1 MMNKTKK
8 RQNIPIDMIEERQMK
23 MCNWCFSEMVGVPYN
38 PKKSEYKYYK
48 PIKKMNMITTFEELK
63 QMIKT
68 KKILDETFL
77 DIHNKTNTKL
87 IKVGQSNKIKCRM
100 IVDNKVTFSTS
111 KNFHIEENKD
121 NKILNRVAVLYADK
135 KRNYT
140 ITNEST
146 VYDSL
151 NEPVIELSKYWNL
164 ITYDNC
170 KELLSILFKL
180 SNKKSFYY
188 NKEIFEKIDY
198 MIQTEQIY
206 KVKDFT
212 NFSQLIHRIEEILKE
227 NNLHYK
233 VKDKYLKCL
242 SNLTS
247 LTIMDNIKNT
257 LTDELQNVV
266 ITFEKNL
273 KTYNQLFTVLFKF
286 ILRGNIQYSSLNNNE
301 TKEDVTSTK
310 KLIKTFDNFII
321 DLDKNVEIISIV
333 TLPAIMR
340 SICKTETT
348 LFVTIDNHES
358 VILNKLKKLDK
369 KKEAKKYIRYSN
381 YEDNLTSLLAN
392 ADLLR

>member
-1 MMNKTKK
+1 
-8 RQNIPIDMIEERQMK
+8 
-23 MCNWCFSEMVGVPYN
+23 
-38 PKKSEYKYYK
+38 
-48 PIKKMNMITTFEELK
+48 
-63 QMIKT
+63 MIKT
-68 KKILDETFL
+68 NEKRTIEVNYDPVKILDETFL
-77 DIHNKTNTKL
+77 DIHDRTNTKL
-87 IKVGQSNKIKCRM
+87 IKVWQSNNTRCRM

-135 KRNYT
+135 KHNDAIDNR
-140 ITNEST
+140 ST
-146 VYDSL
+146 VYDNL

-188 NKEIFEKIDY
+188 NKETFEKVDY
-198 MIQTEQIY
+198 IIQTEQIY

-212 NFSQLIHRIEEILKE
+212 NFSQLVHRIEEILKE
-227 NNLHYK
+227 NNIHYK

-247 LTIMDNIKNT
+247 LTIVDNMKNT

-286 ILRGNIQYSSLNNNE
+286 ILRDNIEYLNNK
-301 TKEDVTSTK
+301 TKEDVTSTT

-340 SICKTETT
+340 SIYKTETT

>member
-1 MMNKTKK
+1 
-8 RQNIPIDMIEERQMK
+8 
-23 MCNWCFSEMVGVPYN
+23 
-38 PKKSEYKYYK
+38 
-48 PIKKMNMITTFEELK
+48 MITTFEELK
-63 QMIKT
+63 QMIKNNEKRT
-68 KKILDETFL
+68 IEVNYDPVKILDETFL
-77 DIHNKTNTKL
+77 DIHDRTNTKL
-87 IKVGQSNKIKCRM
+87 IKVGQSNNTRCRM

-135 KRNYT
+135 KHNDAIDNR
-140 ITNEST
+140 ST
-146 VYDSL
+146 VYDNL

-188 NKEIFEKIDY
+188 NKETFEKVDY
-198 MIQTEQIY
+198 IIQTEQIY

-212 NFSQLIHRIEEILKE
+212 NFSQLVYRIEEILKE

-247 LTIMDNIKNT
+247 LTIMDNMKNT

-286 ILRGNIQYSSLNNNE
+286 ILRDNIERLNNNE
-301 TKEDVTSTK
+301 KKEDVTSIT

-321 DLDKNVEIISIV
+321 DLDKNVEIISIT

-340 SICKTETT
+340 SIYKTGTT
-348 LFVTIDNHES
+348 LFVIIDNHES
-358 VILNKLKKLDK
+358 VMLNKLKKLNK
-369 KKEAKKYIRYSN
+369 KKDAQEYIIYSN

>member
-1 MMNKTKK
+1 MN
-8 RQNIPIDMIEERQMK
+8 I
-23 MCNWCFSEMVGVPYN
+23 
-38 PKKSEYKYYK
+38 
-48 PIKKMNMITTFEELK
+48 ITTFEKLK

-68 KKILDETFL
+68 NEKRTIEVNYDPVKILDETFL
-77 DIHNKTNTKL
+77 DIHDRTNTKL
-87 IKVGQSNKIKCRM
+87 IKVGQSNNTRCRM

-135 KRNYT
+135 KHNDAIDNR
-140 ITNEST
+140 ST
-146 VYDSL
+146 VYDNL

-188 NKEIFEKIDY
+188 NKETFEKVDY
-198 MIQTEQIY
+198 IIQTEQIY

-212 NFSQLIHRIEEILKE
+212 NFSQLVHRIEEILKE
-227 NNLHYK
+227 NNIHYK

-247 LTIMDNIKNT
+247 LTIVDNMKNT

-286 ILRGNIQYSSLNNNE
+286 ILRDNIEYLNNK
-301 TKEDVTSTK
+301 TKEDVTSTT

-340 SICKTETT
+340 SIYKTETT

-358 VILNKLKKLDK
+358 VTLNKLKKLDK
-369 KKEAKKYIRYSN
+369 KKKAQKYIRYSN
-381 YEDNLTSLLAN
+381 YKDNLTSLLAN

>member
-1 MMNKTKK
+1 
-8 RQNIPIDMIEERQMK
+8 
-23 MCNWCFSEMVGVPYN
+23 
-38 PKKSEYKYYK
+38 
-48 PIKKMNMITTFEELK
+48 MITTFEKLK

-68 KKILDETFL
+68 NEKRTIEVNYDPVKILDETFL
-77 DIHNKTNTKL
+77 DIHDRTNTKL
-87 IKVGQSNKIKCRM
+87 IKVWQSNNTRCRM

-135 KRNYT
+135 KHNDAIDNR
-140 ITNEST
+140 ST
-146 VYDSL
+146 VYDNL

-188 NKEIFEKIDY
+188 NKETFEKVDY
-198 MIQTEQIY
+198 IIQTEQIY

-212 NFSQLIHRIEEILKE
+212 NFSQLVHRIEEILKE
-227 NNLHYK
+227 NNIHYK

-247 LTIMDNIKNT
+247 LTIVDNMKNT

-286 ILRGNIQYSSLNNNE
+286 ILRDNIEYLNNK
-301 TKEDVTSTK
+301 TKEDVTSTT

-340 SICKTETT
+340 SIYKTETT

-358 VILNKLKKLDK
+358 VMLNKLKKLDK

>member
-1 MMNKTKK
+1 
-8 RQNIPIDMIEERQMK
+8 
-23 MCNWCFSEMVGVPYN
+23 
-38 PKKSEYKYYK
+38 
-48 PIKKMNMITTFEELK
+48 MNMITTFEKLK

-68 KKILDETFL
+68 NEKRTIEVNYDPVKILDETFL
-77 DIHNKTNTKL
+77 DIHDRTNTKL
-87 IKVGQSNKIKCRM
+87 IKVWQSNNTRCRM

-135 KRNYT
+135 KHNDAIDNR
-140 ITNEST
+140 ST
-146 VYDSL
+146 VYDNL

-188 NKEIFEKIDY
+188 NKETFEKVDY
-198 MIQTEQIY
+198 IIQTEQIY

-212 NFSQLIHRIEEILKE
+212 NFSQLVHRIEEILKE
-227 NNLHYK
+227 NNIHYK

-247 LTIMDNIKNT
+247 LTIVDNMKNT

-286 ILRGNIQYSSLNNNE
+286 ILRDNIEYLNNK
-301 TKEDVTSTK
+301 TKEDVTSTT

-340 SICKTETT
+340 SIYKTETT

-358 VILNKLKKLDK
+358 VMLNKLKKLDK

>member
-1 MMNKTKK
+1 
-8 RQNIPIDMIEERQMK
+8 
-23 MCNWCFSEMVGVPYN
+23 
-38 PKKSEYKYYK
+38 
-48 PIKKMNMITTFEELK
+48 MITTFEKLK

-68 KKILDETFL
+68 NEKRTIEINYDPVTILDETFL
-77 DIHNKTNTKL
+77 DIHDRTNTKL
-87 IKVGQSNKIKCRM
+87 IKVGQSNNTRCRM

-135 KRNYT
+135 KHNNAIDNRT
-140 ITNEST
+140 T
-146 VYDSL
+146 VYDKL
-151 NEPVIELSKYWNL
+151 NEPIIELSKYWNL

-188 NKEIFEKIDY
+188 NKETFDKIEY
-198 MIQTEQIY
+198 IIQSEQFY

-212 NFSQLIHRIEEILKE
+212 DFSQLVHRIEEILKE
-227 NNLHYK
+227 NNIPYK

-247 LTIMDNIKNT
+247 LTIMDNMKNT

-286 ILRGNIQYSSLNNNE
+286 ILRDNIGRLNNNE

-358 VILNKLKKLDK
+358 VMLNKLKKLDK
-369 KKEAKKYIRYSN
+369 EKKAKKYIRYSN

>member
-1 MMNKTKK
+1 
-8 RQNIPIDMIEERQMK
+8 
-23 MCNWCFSEMVGVPYN
+23 
-38 PKKSEYKYYK
+38 
-48 PIKKMNMITTFEELK
+48 MNMITTFEKLK

-68 KKILDETFL
+68 NEKRTIEINYDPVTILDETFL
-77 DIHNKTNTKL
+77 DIHDRTNTKL
-87 IKVGQSNKIKCRM
+87 IKVGQSNNTRCRM

-135 KRNYT
+135 KHNNAIDNRT
-140 ITNEST
+140 T
-146 VYDSL
+146 VYDKL
-151 NEPVIELSKYWNL
+151 NEPIIELSKYWNL

-188 NKEIFEKIDY
+188 NKETFDKIEY
-198 MIQTEQIY
+198 IIQSEQFY

-212 NFSQLIHRIEEILKE
+212 DFSQLVHRIEEILKE
-227 NNLHYK
+227 NNIPYK

-247 LTIMDNIKNT
+247 LTIMDNMKNT

-286 ILRGNIQYSSLNNNE
+286 ILRDNIGRLNNNE

-358 VILNKLKKLDK
+358 VMLNKLKKLDK
-369 KKEAKKYIRYSN
+369 EKKAKKYIRYSN

>member
-1 MMNKTKK
+1 
-8 RQNIPIDMIEERQMK
+8 
-23 MCNWCFSEMVGVPYN
+23 
-38 PKKSEYKYYK
+38 
-48 PIKKMNMITTFEELK
+48 MITTFEKLK
-63 QMIKT
+63 QMIKNNEKRT
-68 KKILDETFL
+68 IEVNYDPVKILDETFL
-77 DIHNKTNTKL
+77 DIHDRTNTKL
-87 IKVGQSNKIKCRM
+87 IKVGQSNNIRCRM
-100 IVDNKVTFSTS
+100 IVDNKVTFLTS
-111 KNFHIEENKD
+111 KNFYIEENKD
-121 NKILNRVAVLYADK
+121 NKILNKASVSILYADK
-135 KRNYT
+135 KHNDEIDNR
-140 ITNEST
+140 ST
-146 VYDSL
+146 VYDNL

-188 NKEIFEKIDY
+188 NKETFEKVDY
-198 MIQTEQIY
+198 IIQTEQIY

-212 NFSQLIHRIEEILKE
+212 NFSQLVHRIEEILKE
-227 NNLHYK
+227 NNIHYK

-247 LTIMDNIKNT
+247 LTIMDNMKNT

-273 KTYNQLFTVLFKF
+273 KTHNQLFTVLFKF
-286 ILRGNIQYSSLNNNE
+286 ILRNNIQHSSLNNNE
-301 TKEDVTSTK
+301 TKEDVTSTQ
-310 KLIKTFDNFII
+310 KLIKTFDNLII

-340 SICKTETT
+340 SIYKKETT
-348 LFVTIDNHES
+348 LFITIDNHES
-358 VILNKLKKLDK
+358 VMLNKLKKLDK

>member
-1 MMNKTKK
+1 
-8 RQNIPIDMIEERQMK
+8 
-23 MCNWCFSEMVGVPYN
+23 
-38 PKKSEYKYYK
+38 
-48 PIKKMNMITTFEELK
+48 MITTFEKLK

-68 KKILDETFL
+68 NENKQIIKTNEKRTIEINYDPVTILDETFL
-77 DIHNKTNTKL
+77 DIHDRTNTKL
-87 IKVGQSNKIKCRM
+87 IKVGQSNNIRCRM

-111 KNFHIEENKD
+111 KNFYIED
-121 NKILNRVAVLYADK
+121 NKILNSASVTVLYADK
-135 KRNYT
+135 KRSDT
-140 ITNEST
+140 IANEFT

-188 NKEIFEKIDY
+188 NKETFDKIDY
-198 MIQTEQIY
+198 IIQSEQIY

-212 NFSQLIHRIEEILKE
+212 NFSQLVHRIEEILGE
-227 NNLHYK
+227 NNLNYK
-233 VKDKYLKCL
+233 VKNKYLKCL

-247 LTIMDNIKNT
+247 LTIVDNMKNT

-286 ILRGNIQYSSLNNNE
+286 ILRNNIERLNNNE
-301 TKEDVTSTK
+301 TKEDITDTI

-321 DLDKNVEIISIV
+321 DLDKNVEIISIT

-340 SICKTETT
+340 SIYKTETT

-358 VILNKLKKLDK
+358 VMLNKLKKLDK

>member
-1 MMNKTKK
+1 MQHKLLSIVIPVF
-8 RQNIPIDMIEERQMK
+8 NIEQYIAKCIESFEK
-23 MCNWCFSEMVGVPYN
+23 VNE
-38 PKKSEYKYYK
+38 KYYSLFELIIVNDGSTDSSLQVIEK
-48 PIKKMNMITTFEELK
+48 MLEESSLKARIISKENGGHGSTINVGIKEAKGKYFKVIDGDDWIDVQSF
-63 QMIKT
+63 
-68 KKILDETFL
+68 ETFL
-77 DIHNKTNTKL
+77 ENLSKIDVDMIITNYTEQHIYNQTKKEISFSDKL
-87 IKVGQSNKIKCRM
+87 EQDKVYHGIPFRRIPM
-100 IVDNKVTFSTS
+100 HAVTFKT
-111 KNFHIEENKD
+111 
-121 NKILNRVAVLYADK
+121 A
-135 KRNYT
+135 
-140 ITNEST
+140 
-146 VYDSL
+146 
-151 NEPVIELSKYWNL
+151 
-164 ITYDNC
+164 
-170 KELLSILFKL
+170 
-180 SNKKSFYY
+180 
-188 NKEIFEKIDY
+188 
-198 MIQTEQIY
+198 
-206 KVKDFT
+206 
-212 NFSQLIHRIEEILKE
+212 ILKE
-227 NNLHYK
+227 NNIHYK

-247 LTIMDNIKNT
+247 LTIIDNMKNT

-286 ILRGNIQYSSLNNNE
+286 ILRDNIGRLNNNNE

-358 VILNKLKKLDK
+358 VMLNKLKKLDK

>member
-1 MMNKTKK
+1 
-8 RQNIPIDMIEERQMK
+8 
-23 MCNWCFSEMVGVPYN
+23 
-38 PKKSEYKYYK
+38 
-48 PIKKMNMITTFEELK
+48 MITTFEKLK

-68 KKILDETFL
+68 NEKRTIEVNYAPVKILDETFL
-77 DIHNKTNTKL
+77 DIHDRTNTKL
-87 IKVGQSNKIKCRM
+87 IKVEQSNNIRCRM

-111 KNFHIEENKD
+111 KNFYIEENKD

-135 KRNYT
+135 KHNDAIDNR
-140 ITNEST
+140 ST
-146 VYDSL
+146 VYDNL

-188 NKEIFEKIDY
+188 NKETFEKVDY
-198 MIQTEQIY
+198 IIQTEQIY

-212 NFSQLIHRIEEILKE
+212 NFSQLVHRIEEILKE

-247 LTIMDNIKNT
+247 LTIVDNMKNT

-286 ILRGNIQYSSLNNNE
+286 ILRDNIERLNNNK
-301 TKEDVTSTK
+301 TKEDVTSTT

-340 SICKTETT
+340 SIYKTETT

-358 VILNKLKKLDK
+358 VMLNKLKKLDK

>member
-1 MMNKTKK
+1 
-8 RQNIPIDMIEERQMK
+8 
-23 MCNWCFSEMVGVPYN
+23 
-38 PKKSEYKYYK
+38 
-48 PIKKMNMITTFEELK
+48 MITTFEELK
-63 QMIKT
+63 QMIKNNEKRT
-68 KKILDETFL
+68 IEVNYDSVKILDETFL
-77 DIHNKTNTKL
+77 DIHDRTNTKL
-87 IKVGQSNKIKCRM
+87 IKVGQSNNTRCRM

-135 KRNYT
+135 KHNDAIDNR
-140 ITNEST
+140 ST
-146 VYDSL
+146 VYDNL

-188 NKEIFEKIDY
+188 NKETFEKVDY
-198 MIQTEQIY
+198 IIQTEQIY

-212 NFSQLIHRIEEILKE
+212 NFSQLVHRIEEILKE
-227 NNLHYK
+227 NNIHYK

-247 LTIMDNIKNT
+247 LTIVDNMKNT

-286 ILRGNIQYSSLNNNE
+286 ILRDNIEYLNNK
-301 TKEDVTSTK
+301 TKEDVTSTT

-340 SICKTETT
+340 SIYKTETT

>member
-1 MMNKTKK
+1 
-8 RQNIPIDMIEERQMK
+8 
-23 MCNWCFSEMVGVPYN
+23 
-38 PKKSEYKYYK
+38 
-48 PIKKMNMITTFEELK
+48 MITTFEELK
-63 QMIKT
+63 QMIKN

-77 DIHNKTNTKL
+77 DIHDKTNTKL
-87 IKVGQSNKIKCRM
+87 IKVGQSNNTRCRM

-121 NKILNRVAVLYADK
+121 NKILNRIAVLYADK

-140 ITNEST
+140 IANEST

-198 MIQTEQIY
+198 IIQTEQIY

-212 NFSQLIHRIEEILKE
+212 NFSQLVHRIEEILKE
-227 NNLHYK
+227 NNIHYK

-247 LTIMDNIKNT
+247 LTIVDNMKNT

-286 ILRGNIQYSSLNNNE
+286 ILRDNIECLNNK
-301 TKEDVTSTK
+301 TKEDVTSTT

-340 SICKTETT
+340 SIYKTETT
-348 LFVTIDNHES
+348 LFVTIDNHEL

>member
-1 MMNKTKK
+1 
-8 RQNIPIDMIEERQMK
+8 
-23 MCNWCFSEMVGVPYN
+23 
-38 PKKSEYKYYK
+38 
-48 PIKKMNMITTFEELK
+48 MITTFEKLK

-68 KKILDETFL
+68 NEKRTIEVNYAPVKILDETFL
-77 DIHNKTNTKL
+77 DIHDRTNTKL
-87 IKVGQSNKIKCRM
+87 IKVEQSNNIRCRM

-111 KNFHIEENKD
+111 KNFYIEENKD

-135 KRNYT
+135 KHNDAIDNR
-140 ITNEST
+140 ST
-146 VYDSL
+146 VYDNL

-188 NKEIFEKIDY
+188 NKETFEKVDY
-198 MIQTEQIY
+198 IIQTEQIY

-212 NFSQLIHRIEEILKE
+212 NFSQLVHRIEEILKE

-247 LTIMDNIKNT
+247 LTIVDNMKNT
-257 LTDELQNVV
+257 LTDELKNVV

-286 ILRGNIQYSSLNNNE
+286 ILRYNIERLNNNK
-301 TKEDVTSTK
+301 TKKDVTSTT

-333 TLPAIMR
+333 TLPAIIR
-340 SICKTETT
+340 SIYKTETT

-358 VILNKLKKLDK
+358 VMLNKLKKIDK

>member
-1 MMNKTKK
+1 
-8 RQNIPIDMIEERQMK
+8 
-23 MCNWCFSEMVGVPYN
+23 
-38 PKKSEYKYYK
+38 
-48 PIKKMNMITTFEELK
+48 MITNLEKLK

-68 KKILDETFL
+68 TENKQIIKTNEKRTIEINYDPVKILDETFL
-77 DIHNKTNTKL
+77 DIHDRTNTKL
-87 IKVGQSNKIKCRM
+87 IKVGQSNNIRCRM

-121 NKILNRVAVLYADK
+121 NKILNKTSIAVLYADK
-135 KRNYT
+135 KRNDT
-140 ITNEST
+140 INNEST
-146 VYDSL
+146 VYDKL
-151 NEPVIELSKYWNL
+151 NEPIIELSKYWNL

-188 NKEIFEKIDY
+188 NKETFEKIDY
-198 MIQTEQIY
+198 IIQTEQIY

-212 NFSQLIHRIEEILKE
+212 NFSQLVHRIEEILGE
-227 NNLHYK
+227 NNLNYK
-233 VKDKYLKCL
+233 VKNKYLKCL

-247 LTIMDNIKNT
+247 LTIVDNMKNT

-286 ILRGNIQYSSLNNNE
+286 ILRNNIQHSSLNNNE
-301 TKEDVTSTK
+301 TKEDVTSTQ

-340 SICKTETT
+340 SIYKTETT
-348 LFVTIDNHES
+348 LFVTIDNHQS
-358 VILNKLKKLDK
+358 TALAKLKKLK
-369 KKEAKKYIRYSN
+369 KKKSALEYINYNYNYERYSN
-381 YEDNLTSLLAN
+381 YKDNLESLLAN

>member
-1 MMNKTKK
+1 
-8 RQNIPIDMIEERQMK
+8 
-23 MCNWCFSEMVGVPYN
+23 
-38 PKKSEYKYYK
+38 
-48 PIKKMNMITTFEELK
+48 MITTFEELK
-63 QMIKT
+63 QMIKNNEKRT
-68 KKILDETFL
+68 IEVNYDPVKILDETFL
-77 DIHNKTNTKL
+77 DIHDRTNTKL
-87 IKVGQSNKIKCRM
+87 IKVGQSNNIRCRM
-100 IVDNKVTFSTS
+100 IVDNKVTFLTS
-111 KNFHIEENKD
+111 KNFYIGENKD
-121 NKILNRVAVLYADK
+121 NKILNKASVSILYADK
-135 KRNYT
+135 KHNDA
-140 ITNEST
+140 IDNIST
-146 VYDSL
+146 VYDNL

-188 NKEIFEKIDY
+188 NKETFEKVDY
-198 MIQTEQIY
+198 IIQSEQFY

-212 NFSQLIHRIEEILKE
+212 NFSQLVHRIEEILKE
-227 NNLHYK
+227 NNIHYK

-247 LTIMDNIKNT
+247 LTIVDNMKNT

-286 ILRGNIQYSSLNNNE
+286 IMKDYIEHNNFNNNE
-301 TKEDVTSTK
+301 TKEDVTSIT

-321 DLDKNVEIISIV
+321 DLDKNVEIISIT

-340 SICKTETT
+340 SIYKTGTT
-348 LFVTIDNHES
+348 LFVIIDNHES
-358 VILNKLKKLDK
+358 VMLNKLKKLNK
-369 KKEAKKYIRYSN
+369 KKDAQEYIRYSN

>member
-1 MMNKTKK
+1 
-8 RQNIPIDMIEERQMK
+8 
-23 MCNWCFSEMVGVPYN
+23 
-38 PKKSEYKYYK
+38 
-48 PIKKMNMITTFEELK
+48 MITTFEELK
-63 QMIKT
+63 QMIKNNEKRT
-68 KKILDETFL
+68 IEVNYDLVKILDETFL

-188 NKEIFEKIDY
+188 NKETFEKIDY
-198 MIQTEQIY
+198 IIQTEQIY

-212 NFSQLIHRIEEILKE
+212 NFSQLVYRIEEILKE

-247 LTIMDNIKNT
+247 LTIMDNMKNT

-286 ILRGNIQYSSLNNNE
+286 ILRDNIERLNNNE
-301 TKEDVTSTK
+301 KKEDVTSTT
-310 KLIKTFDNFII
+310 KLINTFDNFII

-333 TLPAIMR
+333 TLPSIMR
-340 SICKTETT
+340 SICKTGTT

-358 VILNKLKKLDK
+358 VMLNKLKKLDK

>member
-1 MMNKTKK
+1 
-8 RQNIPIDMIEERQMK
+8 
-23 MCNWCFSEMVGVPYN
+23 
-38 PKKSEYKYYK
+38 
-48 PIKKMNMITTFEELK
+48 MNMITTFEKLK

-68 KKILDETFL
+68 NEKRTIEVNYDPVKILDETFL
-77 DIHNKTNTKL
+77 DIHDRTNTKL
-87 IKVGQSNKIKCRM
+87 IKVWQSNNTRCRM

-135 KRNYT
+135 KHNDAIDNR
-140 ITNEST
+140 ST
-146 VYDSL
+146 VYDNL

-188 NKEIFEKIDY
+188 NKETFEKVDY
-198 MIQTEQIY
+198 IIQTEQIY

-212 NFSQLIHRIEEILKE
+212 NFSQLVHRIEEILKE
-227 NNLHYK
+227 NNIHYK

-247 LTIMDNIKNT
+247 LTIVDNMKNT

-286 ILRGNIQYSSLNNNE
+286 ILRDNIEYLNNK
-301 TKEDVTSTK
+301 TKEDVTSTT

-340 SICKTETT
+340 SIYKTETT

>member
-1 MMNKTKK
+1 
-8 RQNIPIDMIEERQMK
+8 
-23 MCNWCFSEMVGVPYN
+23 
-38 PKKSEYKYYK
+38 
-48 PIKKMNMITTFEELK
+48 MNMITTFEKLK

-68 KKILDETFL
+68 NEKRTIEVNYDPVKILDETFL
-77 DIHNKTNTKL
+77 DIHDRTNTKL
-87 IKVGQSNKIKCRM
+87 IKVGQSNNTRCRM

-135 KRNYT
+135 KHNDAIDNR
-140 ITNEST
+140 ST
-146 VYDSL
+146 VYDNL

-188 NKEIFEKIDY
+188 NKETFEKVDY
-198 MIQTEQIY
+198 IIQTEQIY

-212 NFSQLIHRIEEILKE
+212 NFSQLVHRIEEILKE
-227 NNLHYK
+227 NNIHYK

-247 LTIMDNIKNT
+247 LTIVDNMKNT

-286 ILRGNIQYSSLNNNE
+286 ILRDNIERLNNNK
-301 TKEDVTSTK
+301 TKEDVTSTT

-340 SICKTETT
+340 SIYKTETT

-358 VILNKLKKLDK
+358 VMLNKLKKLDK

>member
-1 MMNKTKK
+1 
-8 RQNIPIDMIEERQMK
+8 
-23 MCNWCFSEMVGVPYN
+23 
-38 PKKSEYKYYK
+38 
-48 PIKKMNMITTFEELK
+48 MITTFEELK
-63 QMIKT
+63 QMIKNNE
-68 KKILDETFL
+68 KRAIEVNYDSIKILDETFL
-77 DIHNKTNTKL
+77 DIHDRTNTKL
-87 IKVGQSNKIKCRM
+87 IKVGQSNNTRCRM

-111 KNFHIEENKD
+111 KNFHIEEKKD
-121 NKILNRVAVLYADK
+121 NKILDRANVAVLYADK
-135 KRNYT
+135 KHNDAIDNRF
-140 ITNEST
+140 S
-146 VYDSL
+146 VYDNL

-188 NKEIFEKIDY
+188 NKETFEKVDY
-198 MIQTEQIY
+198 IIQTEQIY

-212 NFSQLIHRIEEILKE
+212 NFSQLVHRIEEILKE
-227 NNLHYK
+227 NNIHYK

-247 LTIMDNIKNT
+247 LTIVDNMKNT

-286 ILRGNIQYSSLNNNE
+286 ILRDNIERLNNNK
-301 TKEDVTSTK
+301 TKEDVTSTT

-340 SICKTETT
+340 SIYKTETI

-358 VILNKLKKLDK
+358 VTLNKLKKLDK
-369 KKEAKKYIRYSN
+369 KKKAQKYIRYSN
-381 YEDNLTSLLAN
+381 YKDNLTSLLAN

>member
-1 MMNKTKK
+1 
-8 RQNIPIDMIEERQMK
+8 
-23 MCNWCFSEMVGVPYN
+23 
-38 PKKSEYKYYK
+38 
-48 PIKKMNMITTFEELK
+48 MNMITTFEKLK

-68 KKILDETFL
+68 NEKRTIEVNYAPVKILDETFL
-77 DIHNKTNTKL
+77 DIHDRTNTKL
-87 IKVGQSNKIKCRM
+87 IKVEQSNNIRCRM

-111 KNFHIEENKD
+111 KNFYIEENKD

-135 KRNYT
+135 KHNDAIDNR
-140 ITNEST
+140 ST
-146 VYDSL
+146 VYDNL

-188 NKEIFEKIDY
+188 NKETFEKVDY
-198 MIQTEQIY
+198 IIQTEQIY

-212 NFSQLIHRIEEILKE
+212 NFSQLVHRIEEILKE

-247 LTIMDNIKNT
+247 LTIVDNMKNT

-286 ILRGNIQYSSLNNNE
+286 ILRYNIERLNNNK
-301 TKEDVTSTK
+301 TKKDVTSTT

-340 SICKTETT
+340 SIYKTETT

-358 VILNKLKKLDK
+358 VMLNKLKKIDK

>member
-1 MMNKTKK
+1 
-8 RQNIPIDMIEERQMK
+8 
-23 MCNWCFSEMVGVPYN
+23 
-38 PKKSEYKYYK
+38 
-48 PIKKMNMITTFEELK
+48 MITTFEELK
-63 QMIKT
+63 QMIKNNEKRT
-68 KKILDETFL
+68 IEVNYDPVKILDETFL
-77 DIHNKTNTKL
+77 DIHDRTNTKL
-87 IKVGQSNKIKCRM
+87 IKVGQSNNTRCRM

-111 KNFHIEENKD
+111 KNFYIEENKD
-121 NKILNRVAVLYADK
+121 NKILNKANVAVLYADK
-135 KRNYT
+135 KHNDAIDNRT
-140 ITNEST
+140 T
-146 VYDSL
+146 VYDKL
-151 NEPVIELSKYWNL
+151 NEPIIELSKYWNL

-188 NKEIFEKIDY
+188 NKETFEKVDY
-198 MIQTEQIY
+198 IIQTEQIY

-212 NFSQLIHRIEEILKE
+212 NFSQLVHRIEEILKE
-227 NNLHYK
+227 NNIHYK

-247 LTIMDNIKNT
+247 LIIVDNMKNT

-286 ILRGNIQYSSLNNNE
+286 ILRDNIGRLNNNE

-340 SICKTETT
+340 AICKTETT

-358 VILNKLKKLDK
+358 VMLNKLKKLDK

>member
-1 MMNKTKK
+1 
-8 RQNIPIDMIEERQMK
+8 
-23 MCNWCFSEMVGVPYN
+23 
-38 PKKSEYKYYK
+38 
-48 PIKKMNMITTFEELK
+48 MITTFEKLK

-68 KKILDETFL
+68 NEKRTIEINYDPVTILDETFL
-77 DIHNKTNTKL
+77 DIHDRTNTKL
-87 IKVGQSNKIKCRM
+87 IKVGQSNNTRYRM

-135 KRNYT
+135 KHNNAIDNRT
-140 ITNEST
+140 T
-146 VYDSL
+146 VYDKL
-151 NEPVIELSKYWNL
+151 NEPIIELSKYWNL

-188 NKEIFEKIDY
+188 NKETFDKIEY
-198 MIQTEQIY
+198 IIQSEQFY

-212 NFSQLIHRIEEILKE
+212 DFSQLVHRIEEILKE
-227 NNLHYK
+227 NNIPYK

-247 LTIMDNIKNT
+247 LTIMDNMKNT

-286 ILRGNIQYSSLNNNE
+286 ILRDNIGRLNNNE

-358 VILNKLKKLDK
+358 VMLNKLKKLDK
-369 KKEAKKYIRYSN
+369 EKKAKKYIRYSN

>member
-1 MMNKTKK
+1 
-8 RQNIPIDMIEERQMK
+8 
-23 MCNWCFSEMVGVPYN
+23 
-38 PKKSEYKYYK
+38 
-48 PIKKMNMITTFEELK
+48 MITTFEKLK
-63 QMIKT
+63 QMIKNDEKRT
-68 KKILDETFL
+68 IEMNYGSVEILDETFL
-77 DIHNKTNTKL
+77 DIHDRTNTKL
-87 IKVGQSNKIKCRM
+87 IKVWQSNNTRCRM

-111 KNFHIEENKD
+111 KNFYIEENKD
-121 NKILNRVAVLYADK
+121 NKILNKANVAVLYADK
-135 KRNYT
+135 KHNDAIDNRT
-140 ITNEST
+140 T
-146 VYDSL
+146 VYDKL
-151 NEPVIELSKYWNL
+151 NEPIIELSKYWNL

-188 NKEIFEKIDY
+188 NKETFEKVDY
-198 MIQTEQIY
+198 IIQTEQIY

-212 NFSQLIHRIEEILKE
+212 NFSQLVHRIEEILKE
-227 NNLHYK
+227 NNIHYK

-247 LTIMDNIKNT
+247 LIIVDNMKNT

-286 ILRGNIQYSSLNNNE
+286 ILRDNIVRLNNNE

-340 SICKTETT
+340 AICKTETT

-358 VILNKLKKLDK
+358 VMLNKLKKLDK

>member
-1 MMNKTKK
+1 
-8 RQNIPIDMIEERQMK
+8 
-23 MCNWCFSEMVGVPYN
+23 
-38 PKKSEYKYYK
+38 
-48 PIKKMNMITTFEELK
+48 MITTFEELK
-63 QMIKT
+63 QMIKNNEKRT
-68 KKILDETFL
+68 IEVNYDPVKILDETFL
-77 DIHNKTNTKL
+77 DIHDRTNTKL
-87 IKVGQSNKIKCRM
+87 IKVGQSNNTRCRM

-135 KRNYT
+135 KHNDAIDNR
-140 ITNEST
+140 ST
-146 VYDSL
+146 VYDNL

-188 NKEIFEKIDY
+188 NKETFEKVDY
-198 MIQTEQIY
+198 IIQTEQIY

-212 NFSQLIHRIEEILKE
+212 NFLQLVHRIEEILKE
-227 NNLHYK
+227 NNIHYK

-247 LTIMDNIKNT
+247 LTIVDNMKNT

-286 ILRGNIQYSSLNNNE
+286 ILRDNIERLNNNK
-301 TKEDVTSTK
+301 TKEDVTSIT
-310 KLIKTFDNFII
+310 KLIKTFDNLII

-340 SICKTETT
+340 SIYKTETT

-358 VILNKLKKLDK
+358 VMLNKLKKLDK

>member
-1 MMNKTKK
+1 
-8 RQNIPIDMIEERQMK
+8 
-23 MCNWCFSEMVGVPYN
+23 
-38 PKKSEYKYYK
+38 
-48 PIKKMNMITTFEELK
+48 MITTFEELK
-63 QMIKT
+63 QMIKNNEKRT
-68 KKILDETFL
+68 IEVNYDPVKILDETFL
-77 DIHNKTNTKL
+77 DIHDRTNTKL
-87 IKVGQSNKIKCRM
+87 IKVGQSNNTRCRM

-135 KRNYT
+135 KHNDAIDNR
-140 ITNEST
+140 ST
-146 VYDSL
+146 VYDNL

-188 NKEIFEKIDY
+188 NKETFEKVDY
-198 MIQTEQIY
+198 IIQTEQIY

-212 NFSQLIHRIEEILKE
+212 NFSQLVYRIEEILKE

-247 LTIMDNIKNT
+247 LTIMDNMKNT

-286 ILRGNIQYSSLNNNE
+286 ILRDNIERLNNNE
-301 TKEDVTSTK
+301 KKEDVTSIT

-321 DLDKNVEIISIV
+321 DLDKNVEIISIT

-340 SICKTETT
+340 SIYKTGTT
-348 LFVTIDNHES
+348 LFVIIDNHES
-358 VILNKLKKLDK
+358 VMLNKLKKLNK
-369 KKEAKKYIRYSN
+369 KKDAQEYIRYSN

>member
-1 MMNKTKK
+1 MGGWV
-8 RQNIPIDMIEERQMK
+8 DL
-23 MCNWCFSEMVGVPYN
+23 
-38 PKKSEYKYYK
+38 YK
-48 PIKKMNMITTFEELK
+48 
-63 QMIKT
+63 
-68 KKILDETFL
+68 
-77 DIHNKTNTKL
+77 H
-87 IKVGQSNKIKCRM
+87 
-100 IVDNKVTFSTS
+100 
-111 KNFHIEENKD
+111 
-121 NKILNRVAVLYADK
+121 KILNRVAVLYADK
-135 KRNYT
+135 KQNDAIDNR
-140 ITNEST
+140 ST
-146 VYDSL
+146 VYDNL
-151 NEPVIELSKYWNL
+151 NETVIELSKYWNL
-164 ITYDNC
+164 ITYDTC

-188 NKEIFEKIDY
+188 NKETFEKVDY
-198 MIQTEQIY
+198 IIQTEQIY

-212 NFSQLIHRIEEILKE
+212 NFSQLVHRIEEILKE
-227 NNLHYK
+227 NNIHYK

-247 LTIMDNIKNT
+247 LTIVDNMKNT

-286 ILRGNIQYSSLNNNE
+286 ILRDNIEYLNNK
-301 TKEDVTSTK
+301 TKEDVTSTT

-340 SICKTETT
+340 SIYKTETT

-358 VILNKLKKLDK
+358 VKLNKLKKLDK

>member
-1 MMNKTKK
+1 
-8 RQNIPIDMIEERQMK
+8 
-23 MCNWCFSEMVGVPYN
+23 
-38 PKKSEYKYYK
+38 
-48 PIKKMNMITTFEELK
+48 MNMITNLEKLK

-68 KKILDETFL
+68 TENKQIIKTNEKRTIEINYDPVKILDETFL
-77 DIHNKTNTKL
+77 DIHDRTNTKL
-87 IKVGQSNKIKCRM
+87 IKVGQSNNIRCRM

-121 NKILNRVAVLYADK
+121 NKILNKTSIAVLYADK
-135 KRNYT
+135 KRNDT
-140 ITNEST
+140 INNEST
-146 VYDSL
+146 VYDKL
-151 NEPVIELSKYWNL
+151 NEPIIELSKYWNL

-188 NKEIFEKIDY
+188 NKETFEKIDY
-198 MIQTEQIY
+198 IIQTEQIY

-212 NFSQLIHRIEEILKE
+212 NFSQLVHRIEEILGE
-227 NNLHYK
+227 NNLNYK
-233 VKDKYLKCL
+233 VKNKYLKCL

-247 LTIMDNIKNT
+247 LTIVDNMKNT

-286 ILRGNIQYSSLNNNE
+286 ILRNNIQHSSLNNNE
-301 TKEDVTSTK
+301 TKEDVTSTQ

-340 SICKTETT
+340 SIYKTETT
-348 LFVTIDNHES
+348 LFVTIDNHQS
-358 VILNKLKKLDK
+358 TALAKLKKLK
-369 KKEAKKYIRYSN
+369 KKKSALEYINYNYNYERYSN
-381 YEDNLTSLLAN
+381 YKDNLESLLAN

>member
-1 MMNKTKK
+1 
-8 RQNIPIDMIEERQMK
+8 
-23 MCNWCFSEMVGVPYN
+23 
-38 PKKSEYKYYK
+38 
-48 PIKKMNMITTFEELK
+48 MITTFEELK
-63 QMIKT
+63 QMIKNNEKRT
-68 KKILDETFL
+68 IEVNYDTVKILNETFL
-77 DIHNKTNTKL
+77 DIHDRTNTKL
-87 IKVGQSNKIKCRM
+87 IKVGQSNNIRCRM
-100 IVDNKVTFSTS
+100 IVDNKVTFLTS
-111 KNFHIEENKD
+111 KNFYIEENKD
-121 NKILNRVAVLYADK
+121 NKILNKASVSILYADK
-135 KRNYT
+135 KHNDAIDNR
-140 ITNEST
+140 ST
-146 VYDSL
+146 VYDNL

-188 NKEIFEKIDY
+188 NKETFEKVDY
-198 MIQTEQIY
+198 IIQTEQIY

-212 NFSQLIHRIEEILKE
+212 NFSQLVHRIEEILKE
-227 NNLHYK
+227 NNIHYK

-247 LTIMDNIKNT
+247 LTIVDNMKNT

-286 ILRGNIQYSSLNNNE
+286 ILRDNIRRLNNNE

-358 VILNKLKKLDK
+358 VMLNKLKKLDQ

>member
-1 MMNKTKK
+1 
-8 RQNIPIDMIEERQMK
+8 
-23 MCNWCFSEMVGVPYN
+23 
-38 PKKSEYKYYK
+38 
-48 PIKKMNMITTFEELK
+48 MITTFEKLK

-68 KKILDETFL
+68 NEKRTIEVNYDPVKILDETFL
-77 DIHNKTNTKL
+77 DIHDRTNTKL
-87 IKVGQSNKIKCRM
+87 IKVGQSNNTRCRM

-135 KRNYT
+135 KHNDAIDNR
-140 ITNEST
+140 ST
-146 VYDSL
+146 VYDNL

-188 NKEIFEKIDY
+188 NKETFEKVDY
-198 MIQTEQIY
+198 IIQTEQIY

-212 NFSQLIHRIEEILKE
+212 NFSQLVHRIEEILKE
-227 NNLHYK
+227 NNIHYK

-247 LTIMDNIKNT
+247 LTIVDNMKNT

-286 ILRGNIQYSSLNNNE
+286 ILRDNIERLNNNK
-301 TKEDVTSTK
+301 TKEDVTSTT

-340 SICKTETT
+340 SIYKTETT

-358 VILNKLKKLDK
+358 VMLNKLKKLDK

>member
-1 MMNKTKK
+1 
-8 RQNIPIDMIEERQMK
+8 
-23 MCNWCFSEMVGVPYN
+23 
-38 PKKSEYKYYK
+38 
-48 PIKKMNMITTFEELK
+48 MITTFEELK
-63 QMIKT
+63 QMIKNNEKRT
-68 KKILDETFL
+68 IEVNYDPVKILDETFL
-77 DIHNKTNTKL
+77 DIHDRTNTKL
-87 IKVGQSNKIKCRM
+87 IKVGQSNNTRCRM

-135 KRNYT
+135 KHNDAIDNRY
-140 ITNEST
+140 T
-146 VYDSL
+146 VYDNL

-188 NKEIFEKIDY
+188 NKETFEKVDY
-198 MIQTEQIY
+198 IIQTEQIY

-212 NFSQLIHRIEEILKE
+212 NFSQLVHRIEEILKE
-227 NNLHYK
+227 NNIHYK

-247 LTIMDNIKNT
+247 LTIVDNMKNT

-286 ILRGNIQYSSLNNNE
+286 ILRDNIEYLNNK
-301 TKEDVTSTK
+301 TKEDVTSTT

-340 SICKTETT
+340 SIYKTETT

-358 VILNKLKKLDK
+358 VKLNKLKKLDK

-381 YEDNLTSLLAN
+381 YKSKLYLKMQLIICNINSLLNFVAYSPY
-392 ADLLR
+392 AEPIKFSSKVSVLTFDKM

>member
-1 MMNKTKK
+1 
-8 RQNIPIDMIEERQMK
+8 
-23 MCNWCFSEMVGVPYN
+23 
-38 PKKSEYKYYK
+38 
-48 PIKKMNMITTFEELK
+48 MNMITTFEKLK

-68 KKILDETFL
+68 NEKRTIEVNYDPVKILDETFL
-77 DIHNKTNTKL
+77 DIHDRTNTKL
-87 IKVGQSNKIKCRM
+87 IKVWQSNNTRCRM

-135 KRNYT
+135 KHNDAIDNRT
-140 ITNEST
+140 T
-146 VYDSL
+146 VYDKL
-151 NEPVIELSKYWNL
+151 NEPIIELSKYWNL

-188 NKEIFEKIDY
+188 NKETFDKIDY
-198 MIQTEQIY
+198 IIQSEQFY

-212 NFSQLIHRIEEILKE
+212 DFSQLVHRIEEILKE
-227 NNLHYK
+227 NNIHYK

-247 LTIMDNIKNT
+247 LTIVDNMKNT

-286 ILRGNIQYSSLNNNE
+286 ILRDNIEYLNNK
-301 TKEDVTSTK
+301 TKEDVTSTT

-340 SICKTETT
+340 SIYKTETT

-358 VILNKLKKLDK
+358 VMLNKLKKLDK

>member
-1 MMNKTKK
+1 
-8 RQNIPIDMIEERQMK
+8 
-23 MCNWCFSEMVGVPYN
+23 
-38 PKKSEYKYYK
+38 
-48 PIKKMNMITTFEELK
+48 MITTFEELK
-63 QMIKT
+63 QMIKNNEKRT
-68 KKILDETFL
+68 IEVNYDPVKILDETFL
-77 DIHNKTNTKL
+77 DIHDRTNTKL
-87 IKVGQSNKIKCRM
+87 IKVGQSNNTRCRM

-135 KRNYT
+135 KHNDAIDNR
-140 ITNEST
+140 ST
-146 VYDSL
+146 VYDNL

-188 NKEIFEKIDY
+188 NKETFEKVDY
-198 MIQTEQIY
+198 IIQTEQIY

-212 NFSQLIHRIEEILKE
+212 NFSQLVHRIEEILKE
-227 NNLHYK
+227 NNIHYK

-247 LTIMDNIKNT
+247 LTIVDNMKNT
-257 LTDELQNVV
+257 LNDELQNVV

-286 ILRGNIQYSSLNNNE
+286 ILRDNIECLNNK
-301 TKEDVTSTK
+301 TKEDVTSTT

-340 SICKTETT
+340 SIYKTETT
-348 LFVTIDNHES
+348 LFVTIDNHEL

>member
-1 MMNKTKK
+1 
-8 RQNIPIDMIEERQMK
+8 
-23 MCNWCFSEMVGVPYN
+23 
-38 PKKSEYKYYK
+38 
-48 PIKKMNMITTFEELK
+48 MITTFEKLK
-63 QMIKT
+63 QMIKNDEKRT
-68 KKILDETFL
+68 IEMNYGPVEILDETFL
-77 DIHNKTNTKL
+77 DIYNKTNTKL
-87 IKVGQSNKIKCRM
+87 IKVEQSNNIKCRM

-111 KNFHIEENKD
+111 KNFYIEENKD
-121 NKILNRVAVLYADK
+121 NKILNKANVAVLYADK
-135 KRNYT
+135 KHNDA
-140 ITNEST
+140 IANGST

-151 NEPVIELSKYWNL
+151 DEPIIELSKYWNL

-170 KELLSILFKL
+170 KELLSVLFKL

-188 NKEIFEKIDY
+188 NKETFDKIEY
-198 MIQTEQIY
+198 IIQSEQFY

-212 NFSQLIHRIEEILKE
+212 DFSQLVHRIEEILKE
-227 NNLHYK
+227 NNIPYK

-247 LTIMDNIKNT
+247 LTIIDNMKNT

-286 ILRGNIQYSSLNNNE
+286 ILRDNIERLNNNE

-358 VILNKLKKLDK
+358 VMLNKLKKLDK
-369 KKEAKKYIRYSN
+369 EKKAKKYIRYSN

>member
-1 MMNKTKK
+1 
-8 RQNIPIDMIEERQMK
+8 
-23 MCNWCFSEMVGVPYN
+23 
-38 PKKSEYKYYK
+38 
-48 PIKKMNMITTFEELK
+48 MITTFEELK
-63 QMIKT
+63 QMIKNNEKRT
-68 KKILDETFL
+68 IEVNYDTVKILDETFL
-77 DIHNKTNTKL
+77 DIHDRTNTKL
-87 IKVGQSNKIKCRM
+87 IKVGQSNNIRCRM

-135 KRNYT
+135 KHNDAIDNRT
-140 ITNEST
+140 T
-146 VYDSL
+146 VYDKL
-151 NEPVIELSKYWNL
+151 NEPIIELSKYWNL

-188 NKEIFEKIDY
+188 NKETFDKIDY
-198 MIQTEQIY
+198 IIQSEQFY

-212 NFSQLIHRIEEILKE
+212 DFSQLVHRIEEILKE
-227 NNLHYK
+227 NNISYK

-247 LTIMDNIKNT
+247 LTIVDNMKNT

-286 ILRGNIQYSSLNNNE
+286 ILRDNIEYLNNK
-301 TKEDVTSTK
+301 TKEDVTSTT

-340 SICKTETT
+340 SIYKTETT

-358 VILNKLKKLDK
+358 VMLNKLKKLDK

>member
-1 MMNKTKK
+1 
-8 RQNIPIDMIEERQMK
+8 
-23 MCNWCFSEMVGVPYN
+23 
-38 PKKSEYKYYK
+38 
-48 PIKKMNMITTFEELK
+48 MNMITTFEKLK

-68 KKILDETFL
+68 NEKRTIEVNYDPVKILNETFL
-77 DIHNKTNTKL
+77 DIHDRTNTKL
-87 IKVGQSNKIKCRM
+87 IKVGQSNNIRCRT
-100 IVDNKVTFSTS
+100 IVDNKVTFLTS

-121 NKILNRVAVLYADK
+121 NKILNRTSIAVLYADK
-135 KRNYT
+135 KRNDT
-140 ITNEST
+140 IDNEST

-170 KELLSILFKL
+170 KELLSTLFKL

-188 NKEIFEKIDY
+188 NKETFEKVDY
-198 MIQTEQIY
+198 IIQTEQIY

-212 NFSQLIHRIEEILKE
+212 NFSQLVHRIEEILKE

-247 LTIMDNIKNT
+247 LTIMDNMKNT

-286 ILRGNIQYSSLNNNE
+286 ILRDNIERLNNNK
-301 TKEDVTSTK
+301 TKEDVTSTT

-340 SICKTETT
+340 SIYKTETT

-358 VILNKLKKLDK
+358 VMLNKLKKLNK
-369 KKEAKKYIRYSN
+369 KKKAQEYIRYSN
-381 YEDNLTSLLAN
+381 YEDNLTSLLVN

>member
-1 MMNKTKK
+1 
-8 RQNIPIDMIEERQMK
+8 
-23 MCNWCFSEMVGVPYN
+23 
-38 PKKSEYKYYK
+38 
-48 PIKKMNMITTFEELK
+48 MNMITTFEKLK

-68 KKILDETFL
+68 NEKRTIEVNYDPVKILDETFL
-77 DIHNKTNTKL
+77 DIHDRTNTKL
-87 IKVGQSNKIKCRM
+87 IKVWQSNNTRCRM
-100 IVDNKVTFSTS
+100 IVNNKVTFSTS

-135 KRNYT
+135 KHNDAIDNR
-140 ITNEST
+140 ST
-146 VYDSL
+146 VYDNL

-188 NKEIFEKIDY
+188 NKETFEKVDY
-198 MIQTEQIY
+198 IIQTEQIY

-212 NFSQLIHRIEEILKE
+212 NFSQLVHRIEEILKE
-227 NNLHYK
+227 NNIHYK

-247 LTIMDNIKNT
+247 LTIVDNMKNT
-257 LTDELQNVV
+257 LNDELQNVV

-286 ILRGNIQYSSLNNNE
+286 ILRDNIEYLNNK
-301 TKEDVTSTK
+301 TKEDVTSTT

-340 SICKTETT
+340 SIYKTETT
-348 LFVTIDNHES
+348 LFVTIDNHEL

>member
-1 MMNKTKK
+1 
-8 RQNIPIDMIEERQMK
+8 
-23 MCNWCFSEMVGVPYN
+23 
-38 PKKSEYKYYK
+38 
-48 PIKKMNMITTFEELK
+48 MITTFEKLK

-68 KKILDETFL
+68 NEKRTIEVNYAPVKILDETFL
-77 DIHNKTNTKL
+77 DIHDRTNTKL
-87 IKVGQSNKIKCRM
+87 IKVEQSNNIRCRM

-111 KNFHIEENKD
+111 KNFYIEENKD

-135 KRNYT
+135 KHNDAIDNR
-140 ITNEST
+140 ST
-146 VYDSL
+146 VYDNL

-188 NKEIFEKIDY
+188 NKETFEKVDY
-198 MIQTEQIY
+198 IIQTEQIY

-212 NFSQLIHRIEEILKE
+212 NFSQLVHRIEEILKE

-247 LTIMDNIKNT
+247 LTIVDNMKNT

-286 ILRGNIQYSSLNNNE
+286 ILRYNIERLNNNK
-301 TKEDVTSTK
+301 TKKDVTSTT

-340 SICKTETT
+340 SIYKTETT

-358 VILNKLKKLDK
+358 VMLNKLKKIDK